1 MLDFLW
7 GGTYP
12 KGVITRN
19 PLDLPK
25 NGRIVAFDYGT
36 KTIGVATSVSDQSL
50 CTAGAPLP
58 GGGRMDG
65 VLAAWLAKN
74 GVFAGAV
81 VGLPLNMD
89 GSEGPSAAAARS
101 FAGIVAKV
109 LGVPVLLWDE
119 RLSSK
124 QAEAAYFEQRTG
136 RQTRGSK
143 KASGGQTDSGAAV
156 LILQSA
162 LNAKR

>member
-1 MLDFLW
+1 
-7 GGTYP
+7 
-12 KGVITRN
+12 
-19 PLDLPK
+19 
-25 NGRIVAFDYGT
+25 
-36 KTIGVATSVSDQSL
+36 
-50 CTAGAPLP
+50 
-58 GGGRMDG
+58 MDG

-74 GVFAGAV
+74 GAFAGAV

-109 LGVPVLLWDE
+109 LNVPVLLWDE

-124 QAEAAYFEQRTG
+124 QAEAAYFEQRHAG
-136 RQTRGSK
+136 RQGHKQTRGSK
-143 KASGGQTDSGAAV
+143 KASSGQTDSGAAV
-156 LILQSA
+156 LVLQSA